1 MYSFN
6 KNSPYKVP
14 SDLFD
19 NSQIVNPLQGDNNQI
34 ESFDDTEIKT
44 NAINI
49 VKINPNENPFETIN
63 EINTS
68 RNNLS
73 NQIILN
79 NEIPIS
85 NSLKEDKKIIKEKK
99 YKLISSPNNII
110 KIPENYST
118 DDEDEYKIVSLI
130 NEELDDKWNLA
141 IDDKKNNIKVYKKE
155 VSYTQALLLK
165 TFSQIPFSLN
175 VIMNVLD
182 DFDFRMK
189 WDKTFKTISLV
200 EKLPKNENENFESY
214 IQYSYLKFPPFM
226 TDRDFLQ
233 KNKIW
238 KNYLGNEKCLLG
250 HNKST
255 THEKYPEKS
264 NPIRAEMIIGGF
276 YFEEIN
282 ENLTKVYLINNA
294 DVKATTGISL
304 INKKAPESPQNFIIY
319 LNNGCDMWVKGKR

>member
-1 MYSFN
+1 MYSFHN
-6 KNSPYKVP
+6 QSRFKVP

-19 NSQIVNPLQGDNNQI
+19 NSKIINPLQGDNNQI
-34 ESFDDTEIKT
+34 DSFDDTEIKT

-49 VKINPNENPFETIN
+49 VKIKPNENPFETIS
-63 EINTS
+63 EISTS
-68 RNNLS
+68 NN
-73 NQIILN
+73 NIQNDIILN

-85 NSLKEDKKIIKEKK
+85 NPIQEEKKIIEEKK

-118 DDEDEYKIVSLI
+118 DDEDEYKIVSLF

-165 TFSQIPFSLN
+165 TFSEMPFSLN
-175 VIMNVLD
+175 IIMNVLD
-182 DFDFRMK
+182 DYDFRMK
-189 WDKTFKTISLV
+189 WDKTFKTIELV
-200 EKLPKNENENFESY
+200 EKLPKKENEDFESF

-233 KNKIW
+233 INKIW
-238 KNYLGNEKCLLG
+238 KSYLGNDKYFLG

-276 YFEEIN
+276 FFEEIN

-294 DVKATTGISL
+294 DVKMTTGVSL
-304 INKKAPESPQNFIIY
+304 VNKKAPESPQNFIIY

>member
-1 MYSFN
+1 MYSFPN
-6 KNSPYKVP
+6 QSLYEIP

-19 NSQIVNPLQGDNNQI
+19 NSKIINPLQGDNNQI
-34 ESFDDTEIKT
+34 DSFDDNEIKT

-49 VKINPNENPFETIN
+49 VKIGPNENPFETIN
-63 EINTS
+63 EISTS
-68 RNNLS
+68 NNNIL
-73 NQIILN
+73 NDDYLN
-79 NEIPIS
+79 NENLITF
-85 NSLKEDKKIIKEKK
+85 KEENKINIEKK
-99 YKLISSPNNII
+99 YKLISSPKNII

-118 DDEDEYKIVSLI
+118 DDEDEYKIVSLF
-130 NEELDDKWNLA
+130 NEELDDNWKLA

-165 TFSQIPFSLN
+165 TFSEISFSLN
-175 VIMNVLD
+175 IIMNVLD

-189 WDKTFKTISLV
+189 WDKTFKTILLV
-200 EKLPKNENENFESY
+200 EKLPKKENENFESF
-214 IQYSYLKFPPFM
+214 IQYSYMKFPAFM

-238 KNYLGNEKCLLG
+238 KNYLGNEKCVLG

-255 THEKYPEKS
+255 THEKYPEKT

-276 YFEEIN
+276 YFEEIH

-294 DVKATTGISL
+294 DVKITTGIS
-304 INKKAPESPQNFIIY
+304 IVNKKAPESPQNFIIC
-319 LNNGCDMWVKGKR
+319 LKNGCDMWVKGKR